1 MKPNAWF
8 VALVA
13 LIVLIADQLTKLVV
27 VERIGMGGAWT
38 PIPAMPGLLTI
49 VPGINTGTACGY
61 LPQFGSLFTF
71 APFLILAIVIL
82 FYRQQPRPGWLLS
95 LGTGL
100 IIGGAFGNLF
110 DRLRLGYVVDF
121 VQVSRWPVFNV
132 ADAAVSTAVVLMLFW
147 SLREDATVQ
156 VTGEGVVT
164 RSAGTSWKLAVSF
177 FVLLGVLAVLGVV
190 VCVYLPANLAK

>member
-13 LIVLIADQLTKLVV
+13 AIVFIADQLTKFAVV
-27 VERIGMGGAWT
+27 DRVGMGGAWT
-38 PIPAMPGLLTI
+38 PIPGMPGLLTI
-49 VPGINTGTACGY
+49 VPGFNTGTACGY
-61 LPQFGSLFTF
+61 LPQFGTLFTF

-82 FYRQQPRPGWLLS
+82 FYRQQPRPSWLLS

-100 IIGGAFGNLF
+100 IIGGAFGNLV

-147 SLREDATVQ
+147 SLREDATMHVA
-156 VTGEGVVT
+156 GEGVAT
-164 RSAGTSWKLAVSF
+164 RGAGTSWKLALSF
-177 FVLLGVLAVLGVV
+177 LVLLGILALLGVV
-190 VCVYLPANLAK
+190 VCVYLPANLPR